1 MSDDLK
7 MIPENMAE
15 RDVANLLKAQLAELE
30 GERAFLSAKHLKGD
44 DYVERLFTKIPEFMA
59 ASVTSAKEQAEALG
73 ADTARASAMAR
84 GRELIKGVRA
94 KVALL
99 IDQLEDDGAATSD
112 EYALI
117 DTLRYDFGLRGRRW
131 RIDVNASIDELLELV
146 HDGAHK
152 HKALFEQT
160 GEPPEFFTAPLEAK
174 KALEASA
181 RSYQK
186 ESNESIMATRRA
198 NALRDE
204 AEDLMNMALK
214 LVNTHAAGSVLQVN
228 LLNIQREQEAKRG

>member
-7 MIPENMAE
+7 MIPEDMAE

-30 GERAFLSAKHLKGD
+30 GERAFLSAKHLRGD
-44 DYVERLFTKIPEFMA
+44 DYVMRLFTKISEFVE

-73 ADTARASAMAR
+73 ADTARAGAMER
-84 GRELIKGVRA
+84 GRALIKDVRR

-99 IDQLEDDGAATSD
+99 IDQLEDGAATD
-112 EYALI
+112 EEATLI

-146 HDGAHK
+146 HDGVHK

-160 GEPPEFFTAPLEAK
+160 GEPPEFFTAPREAK
-174 KALEASA
+174 KTLEASA

-186 ESNESIMATRRA
+186 ESNESIMATRWA

-228 LLNIQREQEAKRG
+228 LLNVEREQAAKRG